1 LLQYFYKKY
10 VAAYLENMEF
20 KKRNKLIET
29 PFFHLIL
36 IVLLGSL
43 AYSNTFNAPFTFDDY
58 IAIVNNPIIRNFD
71 FFKSPFSNVNVN
83 LTESYKVATRTRLL
97 GFFSFAIN
105 YHWHKLDV
113 TGYHIVNLVIH
124 LLNGILLYFFVREL
138 FKTPY
143 FAKITKKGTE
153 SYIPI
158 FVSLL
163 FTLHPIQTQAVT
175 YVTQRFVALASFFFL
190 LSILF
195 YTKRRLISGRK
206 SIFYFIISLFS
217 AIFAMYSKEIAFT
230 LPIILVL
237 YEFFFFRGT
246 NKERLILLLP
256 YLLTMFIIPLTMI
269 FSRHIYSNNT
279 DVILA
284 LKTYNQQA
292 QSISSFDYLF
302 TQFRVIVTYLRL
314 LVLPINQNLDYDY
327 PIYNSFFLT
336 PVISSFLFLLGIFA
350 TAIYFYINS
359 RNIYSYNRVYSFAI
373 LWFFITLS
381 VESSIIPIDDVI
393 FEHRVYLPSIGFF
406 IFFVFSFL
414 TMFNKIFKMRLT
426 LLCIILIMLL
436 SATYLRNK
444 VWMDEKSLWHDI
456 AEKSPRKARVW
467 VNLANAYRDQPV
479 KQKIYLEKALSLNP
493 FYPLYYVYYSRALFA
508 NGEYQQG
515 LNWLKKTLSFGYKE
529 NLVKEI
535 LDMGKSL
542 LNAGK
547 TETAVEC
554 FKLVLST
561 PYYKDEALAGLN
573 LAQQQIKK

>member
-1 LLQYFYKKY
+1 
-10 VAAYLENMEF
+10 MEF

-71 FFKSPFSNVNVN
+71 FFTSPFSNINVN
-83 LTESYKVATRTRLL
+83 LTEYYKVATRTRLL

-143 FAKITKKGTE
+143 LTKITKKGTE

-206 SIFYFIISLFS
+206 SIFYFIISFFS

-284 LKTYNQQA
+284 LKTFNQQV

-359 RNIYSYNRVYSFAI
+359 RNVYSYNRVYSFAI

-426 LLCIILIMLL
+426 LLCIILIMLI

-493 FYPLYYVYYSRALFA
+493 FYPLHYVYYSRALFA

-547 TETAVEC
+547 TETAIEC

>member
-1 LLQYFYKKY
+1 
-10 VAAYLENMEF
+10 MEL

-29 PFFHLIL
+29 PLFHLIL

-71 FFKSPFSNVNVN
+71 FFTSPFSNVNVN

-246 NKERLILLLP
+246 NKERLSLLLP

-269 FSRHIYSNNT
+269 FSRHIYSNST

-284 LKTYNQQA
+284 LKTFNQQV
-292 QSISSFDYLF
+292 QSISPLDYLF

-359 RNIYSYNRVYSFAI
+359 RNVYSYNRVYSFAI

-444 VWMDEKSLWHDI
+444 MWMDEKSLWHDI